1 MFLSFYHIG
10 QEKTRGAM
18 PPEAGA
24 ESPKYGSADRSAPVD
39 GGRNVIKDGAH
50 DIENRFFD

>member
-1 MFLSFYHIG
+1 
-10 QEKTRGAM
+10 M

-39 GGRNVIKDGAH
+39 GGKNVIKDGTH
-50 DIENRFFD
+50 NIENRFFD